1 LPNKFKFKFNDDQ
14 RVVDAV
20 SAAYHTGKLPVN
32 RPILSG
38 RDSGNLRTTLVTML
52 LLLSTLTKIQSIILD
67 V

>member
-1 LPNKFKFKFNDDQ
+1 MINELSMRYQ
-14 RVVDAV
+14 LHII
-20 SAAYHTGKLPVN
+20 HTGKLPVN